1 MHKLLFL
8 LFLFSPLS
16 IADALTNRH
25 CLSMYVVVNN
35 SSGFLDSE
43 GEMAGYHVDFLN
55 ELETR
60 SGLCINKKLV
70 PYSRALKGLE
80 YGEYDAG
87 IVAKTNYLTQKV
99 LYLNKLIISKTV
111 IIPRK
116 GLTLNTYQDLENIN
130 IGRFR
135 GVDLNGLL
143 ATKLELSLVDLYS
156 YKHGLKMLKV
166 GRIDAIVGNNL
177 GLSIIPKLGMIE
189 DVNLPGSLVI
199 GSREVWFVASK
210 RFKDKDKTNLLKA
223 AVKSMIDEGKFD
235 RILAEYF
242 GEGWKMFTQQYN
254 E

>member
-1 MHKLLFL
+1 MYKFMFL

-16 IADALTNRH
+16 RADVVSDRD

-35 SSGFLDSE
+35 SSGFLDAN
-43 GEMAGYHVDFLN
+43 GQIAGYHVDFLN

-87 IVAKTNYLTQKV
+87 IVAKTDYLSQKV
-99 LYLNKLIISKTV
+99 LYLNKLITSKTV

-116 GLTLNTYQDLENIN
+116 GLTLNTYQDLENII

-135 GVDLNGLL
+135 GVDLNDIL
-143 ATKLELSLVDLYS
+143 ATKLHFSLVDLYS
-156 YKHGLKMLKV
+156 YEHGLKMLKV

-177 GLSIIPKLGMIE
+177 GLSIIPKLGMLN

-210 RFKDKDKTNLLKA
+210 RFKDKNKINLLRM
-223 AVKSMIDEGKFD
+223 AVNSMIADGKLD
-235 RILAEYF
+235 RILAKYF
-242 GEGWKMFTQQYN
+242 GENWKMITHQYD